1 MGPDMATGKTH
12 VHKITNER
20 VPVFLQYMA
29 LGFNDFD
36 GEKTITQAISG
47 IKIITSL
54 CHINIRYNN
63 TVDTLHP
70 DYSKASPTHSN
81 LT

>member
-1 MGPDMATGKTH
+1 
-12 VHKITNER
+12 
-20 VPVFLQYMA
+20 MA
-29 LGFNDFD
+29 LGLNDFD
-36 GEKTITQAISG
+36 GGKTITQAIAG

-54 CHINIRYNN
+54 CHINNRYNK

-70 DYSKASPTHSN
+70 DYSKASRHV